1 MDKALFS
8 HQSCG
13 IVIGIVIGIIIGIG
27 IGSIRCNCTYDAK
40 IRAAL
45 FLSIFLS
52 SDYLMY
58 ELCLQTGCSLH

>member
-8 HQSCG
+8 HQSCS
-13 IVIGIVIGIIIGIG
+13 IVIGIILSISIS
-27 IGSIRCNCTYDAK
+27 SIRCNCTYDAK

-45 FLSIFLS
+45 FLFILSS